1 MNQDRVLK
9 IIITDPVDQVLI
21 EKLEDERFGVDY
33 YPKIQEEELIDIIGR
48 YEGIVV
54 RSRTKVTQDL
64 INRGKNLRFVAR
76 AGVGLDGIDLATL
89 KNRGISIIHAPEA
102 STDSVAEL
110 TFGLMIGSCRRIP
123 ELAAEIKHG
132 NFAKEIGTEISG
144 KTLGLIGFGRIGY
157 RVAEIARAFNM
168 NILAYDIIRS
178 ERINAVSGSYVS
190 LQDLLVASDFIGI
203 FVTIKPGEPPILGK
217 NELMIVRKK
226 PGIINTSRAAAI
238 DGPAILDALKI
249 GSISF
254 YASDVMWSE
263 PPKTE
268 WELELLKL
276 PQVTITPHIGAQT
289 REAQARIAEATASKI
304 IEMFGGVK

>member
-1 MNQDRVLK
+1 MNQDRGLK

-254 YASDVMWSE
+254 YASDVMWTE

>member
-1 MNQDRVLK
+1 MNQDRGLK